1 MDVVLGALSFVVMAG
16 MWIVGPQIF
25 LKKKK

>member
-25 LKKKK
+25 LKKK